1 MFVYLLPISLYKQR
15 WNLLTEFYAI
25 FARYIKMSS
34 PHLNNL
40 IIVGCMLTYLSVIFL
55 GLDSSLSSIG
65 MFLFFIFNSLLSVSI
80 LFSFI
85 NIFVF
90 SLSCIGSKVTFEVNN
105 SKLIYLFIDISKII
119 QSVTIGFKIADIKR
133 RIKELSTFDSHA
145 AGTWSR
151 S

>member
-15 WNLLTEFYAI
+15 WNLLTELYAI

-65 MFLFFIFNSLLSVSI
+65 MFLFLIFNSLLSVSI

-90 SLSCIGSKVTFEVNN
+90 SLSCIGSKVTFEINK

-119 QSVTIGFKIADIKR
+119 QSITIGFKIADIKR
-133 RIKELSTFDSHA
+133 
-145 AGTWSR
+145 
-151 S
+151 

>member
-1 MFVYLLPISLYKQR
+1 
-15 WNLLTEFYAI
+15 
-25 FARYIKMSS
+25 MSS

-90 SLSCIGSKVTFEVNN
+90 SLSCIGSKVTFEINK

-119 QSVTIGFKIADIKR
+119 QSLTIGFKIADIKR
-133 RIKELSTFDSHA
+133 
-145 AGTWSR
+145 
-151 S
+151 